1 MVMHRRV
8 SSLAETLETLKTP
21 THQNPNIRRPS
32 VAEEVGFEPTA
43 TVTSR
48 TAFRERHLKPLGHP
62 SGANYTIE
70 HGPYSGSPPAA
81 NLGFK
86 MHEFIESLMR
96 CRHHEIVS
104 YGLVEA
110 RGLNPATSIW
120 KSRMLSASCATSS
133 PA

>member
-1 MVMHRRV
+1 MDTGSIQSGDLRTRTVRELICPKNSDGGGGGIR
-8 SSLAETLETLKTP
+8 
-21 THQNPNIRRPS
+21 THGDRY
-32 VAEEVGFEPTA
+32 
-43 TVTSR
+43 SR

-70 HGPYSGSPPAA
+70 HGSYSGSPPAA

-104 YGLVEA
+104 YGLVET
-110 RGLNPATSIW
+110 RGLNPALSFW